1 MAPDRFSNA
10 EVPAPR
16 AQPKILVAEDEEM
29 LGALIESKLS
39 HAGYR
44 VILTKDGKAAWT
56 AILAEQPDLIVLDW
70 MMPGIDGLHLLAL
83 VRDHPKTKDTP
94 VMMLT
99 AVNQKSEVL
108 TAVDVGASDYMVK
121 PFRPHQLLARIR
133 KLLAPAAKR

>member
-1 MAPDRFSNA
+1 MAPNRLSNA
-10 EVPAPR
+10 EVPA
-16 AQPKILVAEDEEM
+16 ASVQPKIVVAEDEEM

-39 HAGYR
+39 RSGYR
-44 VILTKDGKAAWT
+44 VILTKDGKAAWA

-70 MMPGIDGLHLLAL
+70 MMPGIDGLQLLAL
-83 VRDHPKTKDTP
+83 VRDNPKTKDTP

-133 KLLAPAAKR
+133 KLLDSAAKR